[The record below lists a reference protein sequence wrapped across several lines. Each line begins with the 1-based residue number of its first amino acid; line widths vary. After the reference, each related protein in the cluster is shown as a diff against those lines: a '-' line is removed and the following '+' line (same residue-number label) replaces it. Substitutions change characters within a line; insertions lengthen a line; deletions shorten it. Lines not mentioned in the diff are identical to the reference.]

1 MSGGAAKFR
10 KSDARQFNKP
20 IEFDHSLAAT
30 HQQQGDP
37 TTRGSQGGGSTL
49 SAQLGLD
56 SDSDGDE
63 HNAFAAA
70 LDSNRAL
77 ERRGAGAEGATGL
90 SGLHCA
96 HFCVQLVYLTRVFRL
111 CLHVPF

>member
-1 MSGGAAKFR
+1 MSGAAKFR

-20 IEFDHSLAAT
+20 IEFDHSLATA
-30 HQQQGDP
+30 QQQHGDP
-37 TTRGSQGGGSTL
+37 TARGSQGGGPTL
-49 SAQLGLD
+49 SSQLGLD

-77 ERRGAGAEGATGL
+77 ERRGAGAEGSTGFF
-90 SGLHCA
+90 SFFCA
-96 HFCVQLVYLTRVFRL
+96 
-111 CLHVPF
+111 

>member
-1 MSGGAAKFR
+1 MSGAAKFR
-10 KSDARQFNKP
+10 KSDTRQFNKP

-30 HQQQGDP
+30 HQQQSDP
-37 TTRGSQGGGSTL
+37 TARGSHGGGSTL

-63 HNAFAAA
+63 HNSFAAA

-77 ERRGAGAEGATGL
+77 ERRGAGAEGSTGL
-90 SGLHCA
+90 SCFRCA
-96 HFCVQLVYLTRVFRL
+96 HFCVHAVYLTRVRRL
-111 CLHVPF
+111 YI